1 MVDKAHEQ
9 VDDKLEEMEKR
20 LTAIYQRAQA
30 DLEEKAKKYFARFE
44 ALDEKKR
51 EELEA
56 GKITEEEYKRWR
68 KNRIMNN
75 QRYHDM
81 QEEIARKLLEVNQTA
96 TAYINGESPEVY
108 AIGYNALEGEL
119 SGVQGYSFSIVDAD
133 TVRLLSQEDGNLLPP
148 KKIDPKKDIPWNMSN
163 INGEVLQGILQG
175 DSMPQIAKRL
185 RNVQEM
191 NRKQAIRSA
200 RTIVT
205 GAENKGRLDSY
216 KRSEADGIILQ
227 KEWISSN
234 QPERTREAHMPGAF
248 VSLVVDTDDY
258 FENTIGKIRYPGDPE
273 ADPANVY
280 NCRCTMAA
288 KVVGFAWQK

>member
-1 MVDKAHEQ
+1 MMADNAHEQ
-9 VDDKLEEMEKR
+9 VDEKLVEMEKR

-30 DLEEKAKKYFARFE
+30 DLEEKARRYFERFE

-51 EELEA
+51 KELEA

-68 KNRIMNN
+68 KSRIMNN

-81 QEEIARKLLEVNQTA
+81 QEELARKLLEVNQTA
-96 TAYINGESPEVY
+96 AAYINGESPEIY
-108 AIGYNALEGEL
+108 AIGYNALEDEL
-119 SGVQGYSFSIVDAD
+119 NGVQGYSFSIVDAD
-133 TVRLLSQEDGNLLPP
+133 TVRLLSQEDGSLLPP

-205 GAENKGRLDSY
+205 GAENKGRLESY
-216 KRSEADGIILQ
+216 KKAEADGIILQ

-234 QPERTREAHMPGAF
+234 QPERTRAAHMPGAF

-288 KVVGFAWQK
+288 VVKGFKK